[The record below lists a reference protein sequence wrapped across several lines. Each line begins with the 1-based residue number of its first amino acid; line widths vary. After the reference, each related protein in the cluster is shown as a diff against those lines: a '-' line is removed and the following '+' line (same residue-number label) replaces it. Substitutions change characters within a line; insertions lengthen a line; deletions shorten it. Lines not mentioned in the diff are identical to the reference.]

1 MGKNRVSLLAC
12 DAWSLVWK
20 RSPTLLCLFGLLAQ
34 KGCGEGEAMAAVTE
48 LTGTCFSSPQRRS
61 TTDVTL
67 SAAALGGAAASRPGQ
82 RRTLLS
88 LDSTSDVSQ

>member
-1 MGKNRVSLLAC
+1 
-12 DAWSLVWK
+12 
-20 RSPTLLCLFGLLAQ
+20 
-34 KGCGEGEAMAAVTE
+34 MAAVTE

-61 TTDVTL
+61 ATDVTL